1 MELIASLQMSFARPG
16 AAPQAPRNLLQ
27 LASLLGQHQ
36 AGPEVAHYSLLWA
49 EELTRIRDS
58 DHQALAR
65 KRGTLRRLWAQQ
77 SLVYQDLIATLE
89 QAADR
94 ILDRQFGELKHTSS
108 QFNSLLEEFAESL
121 QEMDDWSRSD
131 HPRCLSCSWDGDAE
145 SCPHCRLQL
154 LAPVRETRAQAA
166 PLSLA
171 PHHQS
176 VFDTVSAIL
185 QGASDLS
192 SLQLPLQGLH
202 SDFHQ
207 AVVDARASSQS
218 YPEMEVVADILE
230 VALDGL
236 TEMSLVF
243 EDCDSQHLED
253 GWNAFYLS
261 QLTLVDALSQSD
273 SDQVTFSRD

>member
-1 MELIASLQMSFARPG
+1 
-16 AAPQAPRNLLQ
+16 
-27 LASLLGQHQ
+27 
-36 AGPEVAHYSLLWA
+36 
-49 EELTRIRDS
+49 
-58 DHQALAR
+58 
-65 KRGTLRRLWAQQ
+65 
-77 SLVYQDLIATLE
+77 
-89 QAADR
+89 
-94 ILDRQFGELKHTSS
+94 
-108 QFNSLLEEFAESL
+108 
-121 QEMDDWSRSD
+121 
-131 HPRCLSCSWDGDAE
+131 
-145 SCPHCRLQL
+145 
-154 LAPVRETRAQAA
+154 
-166 PLSLA
+166 
-171 PHHQS
+171 
-176 VFDTVSAIL
+176 
-185 QGASDLS
+185 
-192 SLQLPLQGLH
+192 LQGLH